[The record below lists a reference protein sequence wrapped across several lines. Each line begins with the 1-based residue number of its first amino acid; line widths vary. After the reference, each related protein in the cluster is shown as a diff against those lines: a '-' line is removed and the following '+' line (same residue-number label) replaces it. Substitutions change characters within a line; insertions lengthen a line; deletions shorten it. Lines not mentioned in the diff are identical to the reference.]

1 MLRDELARRREHV
14 DALFALFDGD
24 ANGAISYDEF
34 LLAVR
39 GPMSQRRV
47 GLVDKAFGV
56 LDRDKSGVVDVE
68 DLVDAFDTSQH
79 PEVIAGAKSSN
90 EVLQEFLD
98 TFEVGGEK
106 DGKVTRSEFH
116 NYYANV
122 SASVDDD
129 DYFELMIRNA
139 WHIPGGEGWCA
150 NSANLH
156 VLVTHQDGHQ
166 SVQMIEDDLGLDF
179 TDTPHVLRKLQAQ
192 GIDAIDVR
200 LYGAAGA
207 TKPKKNNT
215 FRTTFTIE

>member
-1 MLRDELARRREHV
+1 MA
-14 DALFALFDGD
+14 
-24 ANGAISYDEF
+24 S
-34 LLAVR
+34 
-39 GPMSQRRV
+39 RRV

>member
-1 MLRDELARRREHV
+1 MLEERRR
-14 DALFALFDGD
+14 
-24 ANGAISYDEF
+24 S
-34 LLAVR
+34 
-39 GPMSQRRV
+39 
-47 GLVDKAFGV
+47 
-56 LDRDKSGVVDVE
+56 
-68 DLVDAFDTSQH
+68 
-79 PEVIAGAKSSN
+79 
-90 EVLQEFLD
+90 
-98 TFEVGGEK
+98 
-106 DGKVTRSEFH
+106 
-116 NYYANV
+116 
-122 SASVDDD
+122 
-129 DYFELMIRNA
+129 NA

-156 VLVTHQDGHQ
+156 VLVTHLDGHQ